1 MGRAIETRA
10 ILRLAVPLTLI
21 QIAEGLVHFVDTV
34 MMGWLGTATL
44 AAGSLGA
51 VIFWTLLSLF
61 SGLLEMTGALV
72 AEAYGAGNHGRI
84 QVINAQ
90 ALWLSLGVSLPTMVL
105 LWHLDQVLQ
114 LLGQEPDVVVQ
125 TMAYLRAIL
134 WGLPAALGLFVFK
147 EVTTA
152 LMQPRMLTLLMVVSI
167 PVNIVLNYGLMVGVW
182 GLPELGLAGIG
193 WSSTLVFWLNF
204 GIAVIGLKRLTN
216 LRQWRLFAAL
226 GRCRVA
232 VFKEIVHL
240 GLPLCID
247 YGTESGALTVAAL
260 LMGIWGTDALAAH
273 GIVMTTTELL
283 LMFSWG
289 ISYAAA
295 MRTAH
300 KLGEGRPDVARQIM
314 NISMI
319 LNLVLIIALAM
330 PLWLFPEPIAGLY
343 LDANQV
349 ENQFTIEVT
358 KSIFKVGVVFQIFQ
372 GVRLI
377 SLGALQGLHDT
388 HVLAAIDL
396 FAHWG
401 IGIGLGYLLG
411 NGLGWQGIGLWWS
424 LALGQVFAAVVL
436 TLRVQQLL
444 RQRIQRLQ
452 EAL

>member
-1 MGRAIETRA
+1 MGRAIETKA
-10 ILRLAVPLTLI
+10 LLRLAIPLTLI
-21 QIAEGLVHFVDTV
+21 QVAEGMVHFVDTV
-34 MMGWLGTATL
+34 MMGWLGTANL

-61 SGLLEMTGALV
+61 SGLLEMTGALA
-72 AEAYGAGNHGRI
+72 AEAYGAGDHRRI
-84 QVINAQ
+84 QIINAQ

-105 LWHLDQVLQ
+105 LWHLNGILQ

-134 WGLPAALGLFVFK
+134 WGLPAALGVFVFK

-152 LMQPRMLTLLMVVSI
+152 LMQPRMLTLLMVLGI
-167 PVNIVLNYGLMVGVW
+167 PVNIILNYGLMFGVW

-193 WSSTLVFWLNF
+193 WSSALVFWMNF
-204 GIAVIGLKRLTN
+204 GIAIIGLKRLAG
-216 LRQWRLFAAL
+216 LQQWRLFEVL
-226 GRCRVA
+226 GRCRIA
-232 VFKEIVHL
+232 VLKEIIHL

-247 YGTESGALTVAAL
+247 YGTESGAFTVAAL
-260 LMGIWGTDALAAH
+260 LMGVWGTNLLAAH
-273 GIVMTTTELL
+273 GMVMTTTELL

-300 KLGEGRPDVARQIM
+300 KLGEGRPNVARQIV
-314 NISMI
+314 NISMA
-319 LNLVLIIALAM
+319 LNLLLVAILAI
-330 PLWLFPEPIAGLY
+330 PLGLFPEKIIGLY
-343 LDANQV
+343 INVNQA
-349 ENQFTIEVT
+349 ENQSAVIAAT
-358 KSIFKVGVVFQIFQ
+358 SIFRIGIIFQIFQ

-377 SLGALQGLHDT
+377 SLGTLQGLRDT
-388 HVLAAIDL
+388 HVLAVVDL

-411 NGLGWQGIGLWWS
+411 NRLGWQGMGLWWS
-424 LALGQVFAAVVL
+424 LALGQIFAAIIL

-444 RQRIQRLQ
+444 RRRIY
-452 EAL
+452 ALLKAP

>member
-21 QIAEGLVHFVDTV
+21 QVAEGLVHFVDTV

-61 SGLLEMTGALV
+61 SGLLEMTGALA
-72 AEAYGAGNHGRI
+72 AEAYGASNHRRI
-84 QVINAQ
+84 QIINAQ
-90 ALWLSLGVSLPTMVL
+90 ALWLSFGVSLPTMVL
-105 LWHLDQVLQ
+105 LWHLDGILQ
-114 LLGQEPDVVVQ
+114 FLGQEPDIVVQ

-167 PVNIVLNYGLMVGVW
+167 PLNIVLNYGLMFGVW

-193 WSSTLVFWLNF
+193 WSSALVFWTNF
-204 GIAVIGLKRLTN
+204 GIAVVGLKRLAS
-216 LRQWRLFAAL
+216 LRRWRLFEAL
-226 GRCRVA
+226 RQCRIA
-232 VFKEIVHL
+232 VLKEIVHL

-247 YGTESGALTVAAL
+247 YGTESGAFTIAAL
-260 LMGIWGTDALAAH
+260 LMGIWGTDLLAAH
-273 GIVMTTTELL
+273 GMVMTTTELL

-289 ISYAAA
+289 MSYAAA

-300 KLGEGRPDVARQIM
+300 KLGEGRPDIARQVM
-314 NISMI
+314 NISMV
-319 LNLVLIIALAM
+319 LNLVLVAILAT
-330 PLWLFPEPIAGLY
+330 PLWLFPEHIVGLY
-343 LDANQV
+343 LDVNQA
-349 ENQFTIEVT
+349 ENQSTIEVAR
-358 KSIFKVGVVFQIFQ
+358 SIFKIGVVFQIFQ

-377 SLGALQGLHDT
+377 SLGTLQGLHDT
-388 HVLAAIDL
+388 RVLAAIDL

-411 NGLGWQGIGLWWS
+411 NGLDWQGTGLWWS
-424 LALGQVFAAVVL
+424 LALGQIFAAVML

-444 RQRIQRLQ
+444 RQRIHRFLKTP
-452 EAL
+452 